1 MLAGRR
7 EKSWERFEASPDGQY
22 LAFLG
27 NDGYTVLVSAKT
39 KQWVA
44 NLKMNGSVRAIAFN
58 KANSNELFTTGGVYS
73 TSSSYPAPACL
84 LLTPPHL
91 SCVQVMARCIAG
103 TCA

>member
-58 KANSNELFTTGGVYS
+58 KANSNEMFTTGGVYS
-73 TSSSYPAPACL
+73 TSSYYPLRACL
-84 LLTPPHL
+84 PATHTASPCH
-91 SCVQVMARCIAG
+91 AYR
-103 TCA
+103 